1 MKPALDTQAG
11 ESKPRLVEQSL
22 PGGATIRFV
31 VPTPAA
37 EITPEKLPRLEVSGL
52 PGARVALRLGFAGE
66 THAHVL
72 VACVEAP
79 SDRWAPGM
87 EDVVFNMANG
97 FAHRALSEQLVIA
110 AWEPSAI
117 ATMDKRFEQ
126 QLSGTAQRDTSSVK
140 VVGKHILGFA
150 GTKPDVV
157 LCSVLCHEP
166 TDLDACTSLVTEA
179 KISGLVEAPAPSLLV
194 QAVFHA
200 AEKPVQAAGILGVL
214 GLLIVGIV
222 LAKRPRP
229 RA

>member
-11 ESKPRLVEQSL
+11 ESKPRHIEQSL
-22 PGGATIRFV
+22 PSGATLGFV
-31 VPTPAA
+31 VPSPAA
-37 EITPEKLPRLEVSGL
+37 EIAPEKLPRLEVSGL
-52 PGARVALRLGFAGE
+52 PGARVALRQGFAGE

-87 EDVVFNMANG
+87 EDVVFNVANG

-110 AWEPSAI
+110 TWEPSAI

-126 QLSGTAQRDTSSVK
+126 QLSGTARRDTSSVK
-140 VVGKHILGFA
+140 VVGKHILGFS

-166 TDLDACTSLVTEA
+166 TNIDQCASIVSNA
-179 KISGLVEAPAPSLLV
+179 KIGGLVEVPAPSLLV
-194 QAVFHA
+194 QAVFFA
-200 AEKPVQAAGILGVL
+200 AEKPARAAGILGFL